1 MLKAQSAKLDRKKL
15 FGDPVLITTIVI
27 LVILLTLFILY
38 PLSMLLIDS
47 IWGDNGLTLSVF
59 GRVLEMGTFR
69 TAFANTLRLGF
80 IVGIGSTVLGLLFAY
95 VDVYVRHPLPFRAQA
110 FQRGQYAARGL
121 SALRAEPEHDPA
133 LRPRRPHY
141 PQPAA
146 HL

>member
-27 LVILLTLFILY
+27 LVILLALFILY

-69 TAFANTLRLGF
+69 TAFTNTLRLGF
-80 IVGIGSTVLGLLFAY
+80 IVGIGSMWTSSPGLCA
-95 VDVYVRHPLPFRAQA
+95 
-110 FQRGQYAARGL
+110 GSSMW
-121 SALRAEPEHDPA
+121 SACCRWFP
-133 LRPRRPHY
+133 RPSC
-141 PQPAA
+141 
-146 HL
+146 

>member
-69 TAFANTLRLGF
+69 TAFTNTLRLGF

-95 VDVYVRHPLPFRAQA
+95 VDVYVDIRSRFVRKLFNVVSMLPVVSPPFVLSLSMILL
-110 FQRGQYAARGL
+110 FGRGGL
-121 SALRAEPEHDPA
+121 ITRSLLHI
-133 LRPRRPHY
+133 
-141 PQPAA
+141 
-146 HL
+146 